1 MADLKALA
9 DAVIK
14 GDQNTAAQ
22 ITKAALD
29 EGISAETTLNKGL
42 IAAMDIVGDRFSKN
56 EIYIPEIL
64 MAAWAMKS
72 AMESTKSPSIVLNWD
87 QSNPMLLI

>member
-14 GDQNTAAQ
+14 GDQNTAAE

-29 EGISAETTLNKGL
+29 EGTSAEICLNKGL
-42 IAAMDIVGDRFSKN
+42 IAAMDVVGDRFSKN

-64 MAAWAMKS
+64 IAARAMITPETRIPFSCGKV
-72 AMESTKSPSIVLNWD
+72 KHLCWN
-87 QSNPMLLI
+87 